1 MKILIIDD
9 EKEIIDILKLF
20 INARYTNEIL
30 QAQSG
35 NEAIKIMEK
44 EKDNI
49 ALALVDWR
57 MKDGNGAV
65 VYNWLKE
72 RNFPFPYIMASTD
85 YPETYPELSNLTKDH
100 PKNSNLRKP
109 FKKASIYECLDKIIT
124 PKKS

>member
-20 INARYTNEIL
+20 INARYPNEIL
-30 QAQSG
+30 EAQSG

-44 EKDNI
+44 EKNNI

-85 YPETYPELSNLTKDH
+85 SPETYPELSNLTIDN
-100 PKNSNLRKP
+100 PKNSSLRKP